1 MSKKIL
7 SLLLALVLVFS
18 LVACSTGGND
28 TQNETNMET
37 TAPEDNG
44 GEETM
49 APEDNGQ
56 ETMAPEDNGGDT
68 ADLTGKTVGMVTDT
82 GGINDESFNQTSWA
96 GLQQLEANT
105 GANVS
110 YVQSEQEADY
120 PSNLN
125 QLVDANTDLVWG
137 IGFLLSESVQTVS
150 QQAPDTNFAVIDN
163 AYENPE
169 ALPNVTGVVFK
180 AEQPSFLVGYIAGH
194 TTETNKVGFVG
205 GITSV
210 VIDQFE
216 YGFRAGVLE
225 AAKELGKDIEVDI
238 QYADSF
244 NDEAKGKSIAT
255 RMFNDGADVV
265 FHAAGG
271 VGKGVIEAAK
281 ELDKFAIGVDA
292 DQSSLAP
299 NNVLTSALKKVDVA
313 IYDLSKRIL
322 SGENVGGQTVVYT
335 ANEDA
340 VGIPEYNADTALY
353 PEELHEKALE
363 KLEEIKAGNIVPPFN
378 KAEWDKYIAE

>member
-1 MSKKIL
+1 MSKRIL

-18 LVACSTGGND
+18 LVSCSTKP
-28 TQNETNMET
+28 NETK
-37 TAPEDNG
+37 
-44 GEETM
+44 EETNTETSVESNKETQGESEESTKE
-49 APEDNGQ
+49 PE
-56 ETMAPEDNGGDT
+56 ES

-96 GLQQLEANT
+96 GLNELKANT
-105 GANVS
+105 GAEVS

-120 PSNLN
+120 NANLN

-137 IGFLLSESVQTVS
+137 IGYLLAGSVETVS
-150 QQAPDTNFAVIDN
+150 KQAPDTNFAVIDN

-169 ALPNVTGVVFK
+169 SLPNVTGVVFK

-194 TTETNKVGFVG
+194 TTKTNKVGFVG
-205 GITSV
+205 GMKGV

-216 YGFRAGVLE
+216 YGYRAGVLE
-225 AAKELGKDIEVDI
+225 AAKELGKEITVDV

-255 RMFNDGADVV
+255 RMFNDGSDIV

-281 ELDKFAIGVDA
+281 ELNKFAIGVDA
-292 DQSSLAP
+292 DQSGLAP
-299 NNVLTSALKKVDVA
+299 KNVLTSALKKVDVA
-313 IYDLSKRIL
+313 IYDLSKRLL
-322 SGENVGGQTVVYT
+322 SGEKLGGQTVVYT
-335 ANEDA
+335 ANEGA
-340 VGIPEYNADTALY
+340 VGIPEYNAETALY
-353 PEELHEKALE
+353 PEELHKKALD
-363 KLEEIKAGNIVPPFN
+363 KLEEIKADKIVPPFN
-378 KAEWDKYIAE
+378 EEEWNKYIAE

>member
-1 MSKKIL
+1 MSKRIL

-18 LVACSTGGND
+18 LVACSTKP
-28 TQNETNMET
+28 NETKEENNTETLVESNKETQGESEET
-37 TAPEDNG
+37 TKEPE
-44 GEETM
+44 ES
-49 APEDNGQ
+49 
-56 ETMAPEDNGGDT
+56 

-96 GLQQLEANT
+96 GLNELEAKT
-105 GANVS
+105 GAKAS

-120 PSNLN
+120 NANLN

-137 IGFLLSESVQTVS
+137 IGYLLAGSVETVS
-150 QQAPDTNFAVIDN
+150 KQAPDTNFAVIDN

-169 ALPNVTGVVFK
+169 SLPNVTGVVFK

-194 TTETNKVGFVG
+194 TTKTNKVGFVG
-205 GITSV
+205 GMKGV

-216 YGFRAGVLE
+216 YGYRAGVLE
-225 AAKELGKDIEVDI
+225 AAKELGKEITVDI

-255 RMFNDGADVV
+255 RMFNDGSDIV

-281 ELDKFAIGVDA
+281 ELNKFAIGVDA
-292 DQSSLAP
+292 DQSGLAP
-299 NNVLTSALKKVDVA
+299 KNVLTSALKKVDVA
-313 IYDLSKRIL
+313 IYDLSKRLL
-322 SGENVGGQTVVYT
+322 SGEKLGGQTVVYT
-335 ANEDA
+335 ANEEA
-340 VGIPEYNADTALY
+340 VGIPEYNAETALY
-353 PEELHEKALE
+353 PEELHKKALD
-363 KLEEIKAGNIVPPFN
+363 KLEEIKADKIVPPFN
-378 KAEWDKYIAE
+378 EEEWNKYIAE

>member
-18 LVACSTGGND
+18 LVACSNKNETEKETNKETLVEYETSTETDGKTSNETGND
-28 TQNETNMET
+28 NI
-37 TAPEDNG
+37 
-44 GEETM
+44 
-49 APEDNGQ
+49 
-56 ETMAPEDNGGDT
+56 
-68 ADLTGKTVGMVTDT
+68 DLKDKTVGMVTDT
-82 GGINDESFNQTSWA
+82 GGINDESFNQTSWS
-96 GLQQLEANT
+96 GLKQLESNT
-105 GANVS
+105 GAKVS

-120 PSNLN
+120 AANLN

-137 IGFLLSESVQTVS
+137 IGFLLSESVKTVS
-150 QQAPDTNFAVIDN
+150 KQAPDTSFAVIDN
-163 AYENPE
+163 AFPDAKE
-169 ALPNVTGVVFK
+169 LPNVTGVIFK

-194 TTETNKVGFVG
+194 TTKTNKVGFVG
-205 GITSV
+205 GITGV

-216 YGFRAGVLE
+216 YGYRAGVLE
-225 AAKELGKDIEVDI
+225 AAKELGKEIKVDI

-255 RMFNDGADVV
+255 RMFNEGADVV

-281 ELDKFAIGVDA
+281 ELNKFAIGVDA

-299 NNVLTSALKKVDVA
+299 KNVLTSALKKVDVA

-322 SGENVGGQTVVYT
+322 SGEKLGGQTVVYT

-340 VGIPEYNADTALY
+340 VGIPEYNEETALY
-353 PEELHEKALE
+353 PKELYEKALQ

-378 KAEWDKYIAE
+378 SEEWDKYIAQ

>member
-1 MSKKIL
+1 MSKRIL

-18 LVACSTGGND
+18 LVACSTKS
-28 TQNETNMET
+28 NETKEETNTETSVESNKETQGELEET
-37 TAPEDNG
+37 TKEPE
-44 GEETM
+44 ES
-49 APEDNGQ
+49 
-56 ETMAPEDNGGDT
+56 

-96 GLQQLEANT
+96 GLNELEAKT
-105 GANVS
+105 GAKAS

-120 PSNLN
+120 SANLN

-137 IGFLLSESVQTVS
+137 IGYLLAGSVETVS
-150 QQAPDTNFAVIDN
+150 KQAPDTNFAVIDN

-169 ALPNVTGVVFK
+169 SLPNVTGVVFK

-194 TTETNKVGFVG
+194 TTKTNKVGFVG
-205 GITSV
+205 GMKGV

-216 YGFRAGVLE
+216 YGYRAGVLE
-225 AAKELGKDIEVDI
+225 AAKELGKEITVDI

-255 RMFNDGADVV
+255 RMFNDGSDIV

-281 ELDKFAIGVDA
+281 ELNKFAIGVDA
-292 DQSSLAP
+292 DQSGLAP
-299 NNVLTSALKKVDVA
+299 KNVLTSALKKVDVA
-313 IYDLSKRIL
+313 IYDLSKRLL
-322 SGENVGGQTVVYT
+322 SGEKLGGQTVVYT
-335 ANEDA
+335 ANEEA
-340 VGIPEYNADTALY
+340 VGIPEYNAETALY
-353 PEELHEKALE
+353 PEELHKKALD
-363 KLEEIKAGNIVPPFN
+363 KLEEIKADKIVPPFN
-378 KAEWDKYIAE
+378 EEEWNKYIAE

>member
-1 MSKKIL
+1 MSKRIL

-18 LVACSTGGND
+18 LVACSTKP
-28 TQNETNMET
+28 NETKEETNTETSVESNKETQGELEET
-37 TAPEDNG
+37 TKEPE
-44 GEETM
+44 ES
-49 APEDNGQ
+49 
-56 ETMAPEDNGGDT
+56 

-96 GLQQLEANT
+96 GLNELEAKT
-105 GANVS
+105 GAKAS

-120 PSNLN
+120 SANLN

-137 IGFLLSESVQTVS
+137 IGYLLAGSVETVS
-150 QQAPDTNFAVIDN
+150 KQAPDTNFAVIDN

-169 ALPNVTGVVFK
+169 SLPNVTGVVFK

-194 TTETNKVGFVG
+194 TTKTNKVGFVG
-205 GITSV
+205 GMKGV

-216 YGFRAGVLE
+216 YGYRAGVLE
-225 AAKELGKDIEVDI
+225 AAKELGKEITVDI

-255 RMFNDGADVV
+255 RMFNDGSDIV

-281 ELDKFAIGVDA
+281 ELNKFAIGVDA
-292 DQSSLAP
+292 DQSGLAP
-299 NNVLTSALKKVDVA
+299 KNVLTSALKKVDVA

-322 SGENVGGQTVVYT
+322 SGEKVGGQTVVYT
-335 ANEDA
+335 ANEGA
-340 VGIPEYNADTALY
+340 VGIPEYNAETALY
-353 PEELHEKALE
+353 PEELHKKALD
-363 KLEEIKAGNIVPPFN
+363 KLEEIKADKIVPPFN
-378 KAEWDKYIAE
+378 EEEWNKYIAE

>member
-1 MSKKIL
+1 MSKRIL

-18 LVACSTGGND
+18 LVACSTKP
-28 TQNETNMET
+28 NETKEETNTETSVEYNKETQGELEET
-37 TAPEDNG
+37 TKEPE
-44 GEETM
+44 ES
-49 APEDNGQ
+49 
-56 ETMAPEDNGGDT
+56 

-96 GLQQLEANT
+96 GLNELEAKT
-105 GANVS
+105 GAKAS

-120 PSNLN
+120 SANLN

-137 IGFLLSESVQTVS
+137 IGYLLAGSVETVS
-150 QQAPDTNFAVIDN
+150 KQAPDTNFAVIDN

-169 ALPNVTGVVFK
+169 SLPNVTGVVFK

-194 TTETNKVGFVG
+194 TTKTNKVGFVG
-205 GITSV
+205 GMKGV

-216 YGFRAGVLE
+216 YGYRAGVLE
-225 AAKELGKDIEVDI
+225 AAKELGKEITVDI

-255 RMFNDGADVV
+255 RMFNDGSDIV

-281 ELDKFAIGVDA
+281 ELNKFAIGVDA
-292 DQSSLAP
+292 DQSGLAP
-299 NNVLTSALKKVDVA
+299 KNVLTSALKKVDVA

-322 SGENVGGQTVVYT
+322 SGEKVGGQTVVYT
-335 ANEDA
+335 ANEGA
-340 VGIPEYNADTALY
+340 VGIPEYNAETALY
-353 PEELHEKALE
+353 PEELHKKALD
-363 KLEEIKAGNIVPPFN
+363 KLEEIKADKIVPPFN
-378 KAEWDKYIAE
+378 EEEWNKYIAE

>member
-18 LVACSTGGND
+18 LVACSTGE
-28 TQNETNMET
+28 NEETEMEET
-37 TAPEDNG
+37 VAEESNTEVVETEAPEENDEPAEG
-44 GEETM
+44 
-49 APEDNGQ
+49 AV
-56 ETMAPEDNGGDT
+56 
-68 ADLTGKTVGMVTDT
+68 DLSGKTVGMVTDT
-82 GGINDESFNQTSWA
+82 GGVNDESFNQTSWA
-96 GLQQLEANT
+96 GLNQLEADT
-105 GANVS
+105 KAKVS

-120 PSNLN
+120 IANMN

-137 IGFLLSESVQTVS
+137 IGFLLAPSVETVS
-150 QQAPDTNFAVIDN
+150 KQVPDKPFAIIDN

-169 ALPNVTGVVFK
+169 ELPNVTGVVFK

-205 GITSV
+205 GQKGV

-216 YGFRAGVLE
+216 FGYRAGVLE
-225 AAKELGKDIEVDI
+225 AAKELGKEIEVDV

-255 RMFNDGADVV
+255 RMFNDGADIV

-281 ELDKFAIGVDA
+281 EANKFAIGVDS

-299 NNVLTSALKKVDVA
+299 KNVLTSALKKVDVA

-322 SGENVGGQTVVYT
+322 SGENLGGQTVVYT

-340 VGIPEYNADTALY
+340 VGIPDHLGDDALY
-353 PEELHEKALE
+353 PAELHEKALE
-363 KLEEIKAGNIVPPFN
+363 KLEKIKAGEIVPPFN
-378 KAEWDKYIAE
+378 QEEWDKYIAE

>member
-1 MSKKIL
+1 MSKRIL

-18 LVACSTGGND
+18 LVACSTKP
-28 TQNETNMET
+28 NETKEETNTETSVESNKETQGESEET
-37 TAPEDNG
+37 TKEPE
-44 GEETM
+44 ES
-49 APEDNGQ
+49 
-56 ETMAPEDNGGDT
+56 

-96 GLQQLEANT
+96 GLNELEAKT
-105 GANVS
+105 GAKAS

-120 PSNLN
+120 NANLN

-137 IGFLLSESVQTVS
+137 IGYLLAGSVETVS
-150 QQAPDTNFAVIDN
+150 KQAPDTNFAVIDN

-169 ALPNVTGVVFK
+169 SLPNVTGVVFK

-194 TTETNKVGFVG
+194 TTKTNKVGFVG
-205 GITSV
+205 GMKGV

-216 YGFRAGVLE
+216 YGYRAGVLE
-225 AAKELGKDIEVDI
+225 AAKELGKEITVDI

-255 RMFNDGADVV
+255 RMFNDGSDIV

-281 ELDKFAIGVDA
+281 ELNKFAIGVDA
-292 DQSSLAP
+292 DQSGLAP
-299 NNVLTSALKKVDVA
+299 KNVLTSALKKVDVA
-313 IYDLSKRIL
+313 IYDLSKRLL
-322 SGENVGGQTVVYT
+322 SGEKLGGQTVVYT
-335 ANEDA
+335 ANEEA
-340 VGIPEYNADTALY
+340 VGIPEYNAETALY
-353 PEELHEKALE
+353 PEELHKKALD
-363 KLEEIKAGNIVPPFN
+363 KLEEIKADKIVPPFN
-378 KAEWDKYIAE
+378 EEEWNKYIAE

>member
-1 MSKKIL
+1 MSKRIL

-18 LVACSTGGND
+18 LVACSTKP
-28 TQNETNMET
+28 NETKEENNTETLVESNKETQGESEET
-37 TAPEDNG
+37 TKEPE
-44 GEETM
+44 ES
-49 APEDNGQ
+49 
-56 ETMAPEDNGGDT
+56 

-96 GLQQLEANT
+96 GLNELEAKT
-105 GANVS
+105 GAKAS

-120 PSNLN
+120 SANLN

-137 IGFLLSESVQTVS
+137 IGYLLAGSVETVS
-150 QQAPDTNFAVIDN
+150 KQAPDTNFAVIDN

-169 ALPNVTGVVFK
+169 SLPNVTGVVFK

-194 TTETNKVGFVG
+194 TTKTNKVGFVG
-205 GITSV
+205 GMKGV

-216 YGFRAGVLE
+216 YGYRAGVLE
-225 AAKELGKDIEVDI
+225 AAKELGKEITVDI

-255 RMFNDGADVV
+255 RMFNDGSDIV

-281 ELDKFAIGVDA
+281 ELNKFAIGVDA
-292 DQSSLAP
+292 DQSGLAP
-299 NNVLTSALKKVDVA
+299 KNVLTSALKKVDVA
-313 IYDLSKRIL
+313 IYDLSKRLL
-322 SGENVGGQTVVYT
+322 SGEKLGGQTVVYT
-335 ANEDA
+335 ANEEA
-340 VGIPEYNADTALY
+340 VGIPEYNAETALY
-353 PEELHEKALE
+353 PEELHKKALD
-363 KLEEIKAGNIVPPFN
+363 KLEEIKADKIVPPFN
-378 KAEWDKYIAE
+378 EEEWNKYIAE

>member
-1 MSKKIL
+1 MSKRIL

-18 LVACSTGGND
+18 LVACSTKP
-28 TQNETNMET
+28 NETKEETNTETSVESNKETQGELEET
-37 TAPEDNG
+37 TKEPE
-44 GEETM
+44 ES
-49 APEDNGQ
+49 
-56 ETMAPEDNGGDT
+56 

-96 GLQQLEANT
+96 GLNELEAKT
-105 GANVS
+105 GAKAS

-120 PSNLN
+120 SANLN

-137 IGFLLSESVQTVS
+137 IGYLLAGSVETVS
-150 QQAPDTNFAVIDN
+150 KQAPDTNFAVIDN

-169 ALPNVTGVVFK
+169 SLPNVTGVVFK

-194 TTETNKVGFVG
+194 TTKTNKVGFVG
-205 GITSV
+205 GMKGV

-216 YGFRAGVLE
+216 YGYRAGVLE
-225 AAKELGKDIEVDI
+225 AAKELGKEITVDI

-255 RMFNDGADVV
+255 RMFNDGSDIV

-281 ELDKFAIGVDA
+281 ELNKFAIGVDA
-292 DQSSLAP
+292 DQSGLAP
-299 NNVLTSALKKVDVA
+299 KNVLTSALKKVDVA
-313 IYDLSKRIL
+313 IYDLSKRLL
-322 SGENVGGQTVVYT
+322 SGEKLGGQTVVYT
-335 ANEDA
+335 ANEEA
-340 VGIPEYNADTALY
+340 VGIPEYNAETALY
-353 PEELHEKALE
+353 PEELHKKALD
-363 KLEEIKAGNIVPPFN
+363 KLEEIKADKIVPPFN
-378 KAEWDKYIAE
+378 EEEWNKYIAE

>member
-1 MSKKIL
+1 MSKRIL

-18 LVACSTGGND
+18 LVACSTKP
-28 TQNETNMET
+28 NETKEETNTETSVESNKETQGESEET
-37 TAPEDNG
+37 TKEPE
-44 GEETM
+44 ES
-49 APEDNGQ
+49 
-56 ETMAPEDNGGDT
+56 

-96 GLQQLEANT
+96 GLNELEAKT
-105 GANVS
+105 GAKAS

-120 PSNLN
+120 SANLN

-137 IGFLLSESVQTVS
+137 IGYLLAGSVETVS
-150 QQAPDTNFAVIDN
+150 KQAPDTNFAVIDN

-169 ALPNVTGVVFK
+169 SLPNVTGVVFK

-194 TTETNKVGFVG
+194 TTKTNKVGFVG
-205 GITSV
+205 GMKGV

-216 YGFRAGVLE
+216 YGYRAGVLE
-225 AAKELGKDIEVDI
+225 AAKELGKEITVDI

-255 RMFNDGADVV
+255 RMFNDGSDIV

-281 ELDKFAIGVDA
+281 ELNKFAIGVDA
-292 DQSSLAP
+292 DQSGLAP
-299 NNVLTSALKKVDVA
+299 KNVLTSALKKVDVA
-313 IYDLSKRIL
+313 IYDLSKRLL
-322 SGENVGGQTVVYT
+322 SGEKLGGQTVVYT
-335 ANEDA
+335 ANEEA
-340 VGIPEYNADTALY
+340 VGIPEYNAETALY
-353 PEELHEKALE
+353 PEELHKKALD
-363 KLEEIKAGNIVPPFN
+363 KLEEIKADKIVPPFN
-378 KAEWDKYIAE
+378 EEEWNKYIAE

>member
-18 LVACSTGGND
+18 LVACSTGSDD
-28 TQNETNMET
+28 TQKETNMET

-44 GEETM
+44 EETT
-49 APEDNGQ
+49 APEDNS
-56 ETMAPEDNGGDT
+56 GGT
-68 ADLTGKTVGMVTDT
+68 ADLNGKTVGMVTDT

-96 GLQQLEANT
+96 GLQKLESDT
-105 GANVS
+105 GVKAS

-125 QLVDANTDLVWG
+125 QLVDTNTNLVWG
-137 IGFLLSESVQTVS
+137 IGFLLSEAVQTVS
-150 QQAPDTNFAVIDN
+150 QQAPDTNFAIIDN

-169 ALPNVTGVVFK
+169 TLPNVTGVVFK

-194 TTETNKVGFVG
+194 TTKTNKVGFVG
-205 GITSV
+205 GIKGV

-216 YGFRAGVLE
+216 YGYRAGVLE

-255 RMFNDGADVV
+255 RMLNDGADIV

-353 PEELHEKALE
+353 PEELHKKALE

-378 KAEWDKYIAE
+378 EEEWNKYIAE

>member
-7 SLLLALVLVFS
+7 SLLLVFVLVLS
-18 LVACSTGGND
+18 LVACNKGSNKD
-28 TQNETNMET
+28 TNKETSVETNTGSET
-37 TAPEDNG
+37 DVEKETKGETED
-44 GEETM
+44 
-49 APEDNGQ
+49 
-56 ETMAPEDNGGDT
+56 
-68 ADLTGKTVGMVTDT
+68 LKGKTVGMVTDT

-96 GLQQLEANT
+96 GLKQLESKT
-105 GANVS
+105 GATVS

-120 PSNLN
+120 PTNLN

-137 IGFLLSESVQTVS
+137 IGFLLSESVETVS
-150 QQAPDTNFAVIDN
+150 KQAPDTSFAVIDN
-163 AYENPE
+163 AYANAQE
-169 ALPNVTGVVFK
+169 LPNVTGVVFK

-194 TTETNKVGFVG
+194 TTKTNKVGFVG

-225 AAKELGKDIEVDI
+225 AAKELGKEIEVDI

-255 RMFNDGADVV
+255 RMFNSGADVV

-292 DQSSLAP
+292 DQSGLAP
-299 NNVLTSALKKVDVA
+299 KNVLTSALKKVDVA

-322 SGENVGGQTVVYT
+322 SGEKLGGQTVVYT

-353 PEELHEKALE
+353 PEELHKKALE

-378 KAEWDKYIAE
+378 LEEWNKYIAE